1 MAETRKVIRAFLAS
15 PGDLQDERVAIRDV
29 VREFNEIWADRL
41 GYQVELMGW
50 EETVAGYGRAQEIIN
65 QEVDRCDLFIG
76 MMWKKWGTPPDN
88 EGNFTSG
95 FQEEYERC
103 MQRRAETGHPEI
115 SMYFKQVPDGQLADP
130 GMELQK
136 VLEFKKRIIDGKLV
150 LFQSFSEPQE
160 VQGLVRKCVSQFV
173 SRAKDSDLEI
183 EEGADDAKPTQASS
197 FDNNSIDI
205 PEIRSPL
212 SPEGYLF
219 LEQFVGRVQHQE
231 ALSELQAV
239 DIARFRLL
247 SNSISR
253 EGNDERHVGVH
264 DLNIL
269 FKNRNDLTLGA
280 TEVSALTRLG
290 FQRQKTE
297 NVPLWHWYSR
307 CQDSGLA
314 GFCSLFG
321 QSDDEKVGALNVL
334 NWLGI
339 DPSQSDSLDRD
350 FFVSRWFSDSS
361 SSAHRNAAIGYM
373 TNSGTDSD
381 LVYLRA
387 EYERNDSA
395 TSRNALQGMISI
407 SSKYL
412 GNEVASQLIVELQ
425 FDFMDANVLTE
436 ALAGFAELTTEQLR
450 LGAKHRNARVRLR
463 SLHQLDD
470 RGELTDAGLLEF
482 RDDNDAEVRFDALKV
497 SVDRGQVFSE
507 SDVKKILVKPV
518 KRQGFGLLSVASG
531 NDLQGEENFE
541 KFEIGRLRGLSERM
555 LSDRLSEL
563 QLFDDRTYL
572 ALVDKYFSKWSENL
586 RSNVDDQFASYFA
599 ERIERL
605 ATSLGEG
612 ASGETVKKAREVE
625 DYCRKKLTRR
635 GLDILY
641 DKGDESD
648 LPRARTNLDSE
659 YVETSI
665 EDARFLGKFGSWSDI
680 SLLSNSKLPVSG
692 TGILSITVD
701 DELAMEVAR
710 AAYRIGRS
718 DVSRLFSLD
727 LPDIVRTSL
736 LSICAESVFK
746 DVSDEVLFEMLN
758 FKTDSIRKG
767 ASLLAVRSFPA
778 KRIRKLLH
786 EYVSADRYR
795 YYNVIHWLDLGAS
808 MPRQTARSIARTV
821 CEYAG

>member
-1 MAETRKVIRAFLAS
+1 
-15 PGDLQDERVAIRDV
+15 
-29 VREFNEIWADRL
+29 
-41 GYQVELMGW
+41 MGW

-65 QEVDRCDLFIG
+65 QEVDKCDLFIG

-88 EGNFTSG
+88 EGNYSSG

-103 MQRRAETGHPEI
+103 MQRRTETGHPEI

-130 GMELQK
+130 GLELQK
-136 VLEFKKRIIDGKLV
+136 VLEFKNRIIDGKLV
-150 LFQSFSEPQE
+150 FFQSFSEPQE
-160 VQGLVRKCVSQFV
+160 IQGLVRKCVSHFV
-173 SRAKDSDLEI
+173 SRAKDSDLETA
-183 EEGADDAKPTQASS
+183 EGTDDAKPTQASRL
-197 FDNNSIDI
+197 DNDSIDTS
-205 PEIRSPL
+205 EIRSPL
-212 SPEGYLF
+212 SPEGYHF

-253 EGNDERHVGVH
+253 EGNDERYVGVH

-269 FKNRNDLTLGA
+269 FKNRSHLSLGA
-280 TEVSALTRLG
+280 TEISALTRLG

-307 CQDSGLA
+307 TQDSGLA
-314 GFCSLFG
+314 GFSSAFG

-361 SSAHRNAAIGYM
+361 SSAHRNAAIDYM
-373 TNSGTDSD
+373 AKNGTDSD

-395 TSRNALQGMISI
+395 TARNALRGMISI

-412 GNEVASQLIVELQ
+412 GHEAAAELIVELQ

-436 ALAGFAELTTEQLR
+436 ALAGFDELTTEQLR
-450 LGAKHRNARVRLR
+450 LGAKHRNAKVRLR
-463 SLHQLDD
+463 SLHLLDD
-470 RGELTDAGLLEF
+470 RGELTDTALFEF
-482 RDDNDAEVRFDALKV
+482 RDDSDAEVRFHALKI
-497 SVDRGQVFSE
+497 SVDRGQVLSE
-507 SDVKKILVKPV
+507 SDVKKILVKPIR
-518 KRQGFGLLSVASG
+518 RQGFGLLRVASG
-531 NDLQGEENFE
+531 IDTQGEENLE
-541 KFEIGRLRGLSERM
+541 EFEIGQLRRLSQRV
-555 LSDRLSEL
+555 LSDRLGEL
-563 QLFDDRTYL
+563 QLFDDRTYV

-586 RSNVDDQFASYFA
+586 RSNVDDRFASYFA

-605 ATSLGEG
+605 AASLGEG
-612 ASGETVKKAREVE
+612 SSGETVKKAMELE
-625 DYCRKKLTRR
+625 DYHRKKLTRR
-635 GLDILY
+635 GLSTLC

-648 LPRARTNLDSE
+648 LPRVRTELKSE
-659 YVETSI
+659 YIETSI
-665 EDARFLGKFGSWSDI
+665 DDARFLGKFGGWSDI
-680 SLLSNSKLPVSG
+680 SLLANSKLPVSG

-701 DELAMEVAR
+701 DELATEVAR

-727 LPDIVRTSL
+727 LPDVVKTSL
-736 LSICAESVFK
+736 LSICPESAFK
-746 DVSDEVLFEMLN
+746 DVSDKVLFEMLN
-758 FKTDSIRKG
+758 CKTDGIRKG

-778 KRIRKLLH
+778 KRIRMLLH

-808 MPRQTARSIARTV
+808 MPRQTARSVARLV
-821 CEYAG
+821 CEQAG